1 MPALVFLLVLLTPA
15 PRTPRPALID
25 SEWRVVS
32 VERDGA
38 PARDF
43 QITESVN
50 GGPPLLQELR
60 FVSFKR
66 REAIFFVGQ
75 PDGRR
80 GHDLHMQTSPFPPG
94 PEGEYTFRLVGRPHR
109 GHFRIEGEE
118 LTLTLHDE
126 SAPDETATP
135 AEAEFDKP
143 LVIRARAVPVDPPAI
158 PFPAAD

>member
-1 MPALVFLLVLLTPA
+1 MPAIVFLLVLLTPV
-15 PRTPRPALID
+15 PRTPPWTLVD

-32 VERDGA
+32 VERDGT
-38 PARDF
+38 PATDF
-43 QITESVN
+43 QITERAN
-50 GGPPLLQELR
+50 GGPPILQELR
-60 FVSFKR
+60 TLSFKR

-80 GHDLHMQTSPFPPG
+80 GHDLHMGTSPFPRG
-94 PEGEYTFRLVGRPHR
+94 RDGEYTFRLLGRPHR

-126 SAPDETATP
+126 SEPDETATS
-135 AEAEFDKP
+135 AEAAFNKP
-143 LVIRARAVPVDPPAI
+143 LVIRARAVPVDPPAF